1 MAKTENS
8 KGPFEKVMH
17 EPSTE
22 SGQTSPVASDE
33 LTVVPDTSPA
43 PAKMAPS
50 SPSSKREKE
59 VSVSVSTRTC
69 VSISSPKVAESSKAS
84 LAKALSATSSDDE
97 SEEIDEDRYVHTPA
111 LMRFALSNWF
121 PCSNAVV
128 VSNELAFLLFKL
140 SSGVHIDLAET
151 ILEQIMSFRKGRN
164 PSFNL
169 SLMLDNNAEEEPSS
183 DIMSEITERLSQ
195 AKSSKRTT
203 RMDSPDDTEA
213 APVDAASISVAT
225 EIAESGLHEWK
236 IASCRF

>member
-1 MAKTENS
+1 MASTENS
-8 KGPFEKVMH
+8 QGPFEKVIH

-33 LTVVPDTSPA
+33 LPVVPDTSLA

-50 SPSSKREKE
+50 APS
-59 VSVSVSTRTC
+59 
-69 VSISSPKVAESSKAS
+69 
-84 LAKALSATSSDDE
+84 SSDDE

-140 SSGVHIDLAET
+140 SSGVHIDLAES
-151 ILEQIMSFRKGRN
+151 ILEQIMAFRKGRN

>member
-1 MAKTENS
+1 MASTENS
-8 KGPFEKVMH
+8 QGPFEKVIH

-33 LTVVPDTSPA
+33 LTVVPDTSLA

-50 SPSSKREKE
+50 APS
-59 VSVSVSTRTC
+59 
-69 VSISSPKVAESSKAS
+69 
-84 LAKALSATSSDDE
+84 SSDDE

-121 PCSNAVV
+121 PCSNVVV

-151 ILEQIMSFRKGRN
+151 ILEQIMAFRKGRN

-169 SLMLDNNAEEEPSS
+169 SLMLDNNSEEEPSS

-213 APVDAASISVAT
+213 APVDTASISVDT

>member
-1 MAKTENS
+1 MASTENS
-8 KGPFEKVMH
+8 QGPFEKVIH

-22 SGQTSPVASDE
+22 NGQTSPVASDE
-33 LTVVPDTSPA
+33 LPVVPDTSLA

-50 SPSSKREKE
+50 APS
-59 VSVSVSTRTC
+59 
-69 VSISSPKVAESSKAS
+69 
-84 LAKALSATSSDDE
+84 SSDDE

-121 PCSNAVV
+121 PCSNVVV
-128 VSNELAFLLFKL
+128 VSNELVFLLFKL

-151 ILEQIMSFRKGRN
+151 ILEQIMVFRKGRN

-169 SLMLDNNAEEEPSS
+169 SLMLDNNAEEKPSS

-203 RMDSPDDTEA
+203 RMDSPDDTEV
-213 APVDAASISVAT
+213 APVDAVSISVAT